1 MISYTVVND
10 AYTGRKIC
18 RTCAAVRVEKEKG
31 MVHTLQPASGQC
43 PVCNVVMFL
52 SGSHVVD
59 ILGIILTA
67 YSFTHADK
75 LLGMNSSHKST

>member
-10 AYTGRKIC
+10 AYTGWKVRG
-18 RTCAAVRVEKEKG
+18 TCAAVRVEKEKR
-31 MVHTLQPASGQC
+31 MVHTLQPASRQR
-43 PVCNVVMFL
+43 PVHNIIVLL
-52 SGSHVVD
+52 SRSHVVD